1 MKRLPAFSQNFLK
14 NPRFVKELI
23 GHTSIKA
30 SDTVYDIGA
39 GSGVVAL
46 ALAQKCHSVVA
57 VEIDPRIIKTLQANM
72 RAYQNVTIH
81 QADILTMPLPHTPYK
96 VFANIPFSLSAQI
109 VHKLTE
115 APNPP
120 EVTYLVVQKE
130 FANKLLPESAGF
142 TNQLG
147 ITLGVNFAVR
157 VRRHLKP
164 TDFQPVPRIAPVLM
178 EISKRPVP
186 LIPLAQQPMF
196 NQFVVQCFTD
206 PRKFAKMS
214 LQKAG
219 LPLYTRASQL
229 KLSEWVWLF
238 DFYVVKKPGG
248 KS

>member
-1 MKRLPAFSQNFLK
+1 MKRLSTFSQNFLR

-39 GSGVVAL
+39 GSGVITL

-72 RAYQNVTIH
+72 QPYPNVTIH
-81 QADILTMPLPHTPYK
+81 HADILTMPLPHTPYK
-96 VFANIPFSLSAQI
+96 VFANIPFSLSAHI

-115 APNPP
+115 TPNPP
-120 EVTYLVVQKE
+120 EAAYLIVQKE

-147 ITLGVNFAVR
+147 VTLGVNFAVR
-157 VRRHLKP
+157 IRRHLKP

-178 EISKRPVP
+178 EITKHPTPLVP
-186 LIPLAQQPMF
+186 ATQQPMF
-196 NQFVVQCFTD
+196 NQFVTQCFTD
-206 PRKFAKMS
+206 PRKFAKVPI
-214 LQKAG
+214 QKAG
-219 LPLYTRASQL
+219 LPAYVRASQL
-229 KLSEWVWLF
+229 KVSDWVKLF
-238 DFYVVKKPGG
+238 TYVTGQ
-248 KS
+248 